1 MSSDLI
7 PRLQK
12 RLERERAARDQ
23 AEQLLEDKSLELF
36 ETNRRLSIAN
46 DTLEQRMAEALL
58 FQETLNRQKQ
68 QLEQTVHHLSEVVTT
83 IEEIAG
89 QTRMLALNATI
100 EAARAGDAGRG
111 FAVVATEV
119 KKLAIQT
126 REATTRAAALLGND
140 ATRS

>member
-1 MSSDLI
+1 MSPDLI
-7 PRLQK
+7 HRLQK

-23 AEQLLEDKSLELF
+23 AEKLLEDKSLELF

-58 FQETLNRQKQ
+58 FQETLHRQKQ

-83 IEEIAG
+83 IEEISG

-119 KKLAIQT
+119 KRLAIQT
-126 REATTRAAALLGND
+126 REATTRAAALLGEN
-140 ATRS
+140 ATRF